1 MSIQDLK
8 KKLSD
13 GDGYFK
19 EDMKVEVGKFSLD
32 ALDFSEDSEEEKK
45 KKKKE
50 TKK

>member
-8 KKLSD
+8 KKLGE

-32 ALDFSEDSEEEKK
+32 ALDFGADTESEEEKK
-45 KKKKE
+45 